1 MKKLTILIACLL
13 VVTCT
18 SSKDVVMRLTN
29 PQGDPPVAYTGFY
42 YDTETSDTTIL
53 DGSTPREYMFTVSKN
68 DVIEGSVHK
77 DGPDVIDTLLLE
89 IFVDDETL
97 MVQSVTVPSND
108 IDFTITGN

>member
-18 SSKDVVMRLTN
+18 SSKDVVLSLTN
-29 PQGDPPVAYTGFY
+29 PQGLAVAFTGYY

-53 DGSTPREYMFTVSKN
+53 DGATPREYMFTISKN

-77 DGPDVIDTLLLE
+77 DGPDVIDTLQFE
-89 IFVDDETL
+89 IFVDEETL
-97 MVQSVTVPSND
+97 MVQRVTIPSND
-108 IDFTITGN
+108 IHFTITGN